1 MNLEEK
7 FHHACWRLMEMVDI
21 WGTEEEAEPTKDL
34 VSQISSLFAGH
45 VAELEAI
52 TPQDGK
58 LVQLKKENSLL
69 EERTQQLRK
78 EREALDE
85 QVSSE
90 ETRLNRIKTEA
101 TGLKGVVQ
109 KEEQRLES
117 VQNIIGENETRKHTV
132 L

>member
-1 MNLEEK
+1 
-7 FHHACWRLMEMVDI
+7 MEMVDI

-34 VSQISSLFAGH
+34 VSQISSLFAGY

-58 LVQLKKENSLL
+58 LAQLKKENSLL
-69 EERTQQLRK
+69 EGRTQQLRK

-101 TGLKGVVQ
+101 TGLKGVIQ

-117 VQNIIGENETRKHTV
+117 VQNRIGENEAREHTV